1 MRSITSSL
9 ARRKLT
15 ATMDRVCED
24 CAPIT
29 KTRSGS
35 RHAVVMMSR
44 QEYLQLEETTHLLR
58 SPANARRLVSAV
70 ESLAQRK
77 GYVRTLKRSE

>member
-1 MRSITSSL
+1 
-9 ARRKLT
+9 
-15 ATMDRVCED
+15 
-24 CAPIT
+24 
-29 KTRSGS
+29 
-35 RHAVVMMSR
+35 MMSR

-77 GYVRTLKRSE
+77 GYVRTLKR